1 MANLVVTG
9 AVLNA
14 SSITWSLCSGV
25 FAYPFGLILP
35 RSGAGA
41 GIKVDRVMG
50 AARSS
55 QRAW

>member
-9 AVLNA
+9 AVLNV
-14 SSITWSLCSGV
+14 SSITCLLCSGV

-41 GIKVDRVMG
+41 GIKVERVIG
-50 AARSS
+50 AARFS
-55 QRAW
+55 QGAW